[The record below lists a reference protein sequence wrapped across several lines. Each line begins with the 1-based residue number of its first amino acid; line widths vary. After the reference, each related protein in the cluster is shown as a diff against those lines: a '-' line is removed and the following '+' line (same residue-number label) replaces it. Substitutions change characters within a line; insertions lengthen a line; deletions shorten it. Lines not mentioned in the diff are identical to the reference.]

1 MRKLLILAALIAVL
15 ALNVSAMD
23 YTAPEAP
30 EDALELMP
38 SESGGFAAD
47 LWTVITGAISVF
59 QPALAEGMVVCGC
72 VFGAA
77 MLMSL
82 LKTMPGKTE
91 QVVEL
96 VGVLAVS
103 ALLLSQTNSMITL
116 AKDTITELS
125 EYGKLLLPVMAAALA
140 SQGGVTSSTALYTGT
155 AVFDAV
161 LSSAIRY
168 LLVPM
173 IYIFLILS
181 LGAGATGE
189 NMLAKLRDFVKWLVT
204 WCLKVIL
211 YVFTGY
217 ISMTGIVSGTADAAT
232 LKATK
237 LTVSGMVPV
246 VGSILSDASEA
257 VILGAGVMKS
267 AVGVYGVVALIAIFV
282 TPFIRIGTQYLLLKL
297 TTALCE
303 MFDVKAING
312 VVQSFSA
319 AMGLLLAMTGTVCVQ
334 LLISTVCFMKGVS

>member
-72 VFGAA
+72 VFVAA